1 MRNTLT
7 ESLLDS
13 ALTKVSWLMGF
24 LLISLGL
31 SSQAFAAES
40 DDEEIEEV
48 VVTGSYFKSNAADSP
63 SPLSFVT
70 SAEIE
75 DLDAAD
81 VAEVIRAFNAG

>member
-63 SPLSFVT
+63 SPLSIVT
-70 SAEIE
+70 SADIE